1 MCKVE
6 VNGVATVS
14 TAELSVVACNSFDK
28 IELRL
33 GVRQVIAAIEDIL
46 SDVDMLDDETL
57 DSLVDV
63 AKKIQSESCL
73 RNDTKRCTNCD
84 LEINCANCEH
94 FRASMV

>member
-33 GVRQVIAAIEDIL
+33 GVRQVITAIEDIL

-57 DSLVDV
+57 DSLVSV
-63 AKKIQSESCL
+63 AKKIQAEAYL
-73 RNDTKRCTNCD
+73 RDATKTCTNCD
-84 LEINCANCEH
+84 LEINCANCEN
-94 FRASMV
+94 FRASVI